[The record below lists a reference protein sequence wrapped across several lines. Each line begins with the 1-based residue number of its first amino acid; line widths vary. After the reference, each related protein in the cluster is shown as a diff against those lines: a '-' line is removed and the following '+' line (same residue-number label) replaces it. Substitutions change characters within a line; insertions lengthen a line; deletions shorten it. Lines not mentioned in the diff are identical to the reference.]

1 MAATTEPAEPVD
13 SPQGRGEFALDEAHL
28 STLGAL
34 KASLIPKK
42 GGDLGVTPAILGLV
56 ALTIVFGVFAERFL
70 STANFANLI
79 TQSTWVIL
87 LGISVTFVLLVGEID
102 LAAGYTAGVSVVTM
116 AWMMAPP
123 HNISAVVAI
132 PTGFLIG
139 ALIGTVIGFLVARIG
154 IPGFVA
160 TLAFFLGLQGVVLLI
175 AREGGTISVRNE
187 LIIAIVNRNMEP
199 ILGWLLWAIVVAGY
213 VVLALHRT
221 RSRRAAGLNAEPIG
235 SIAVKAAVIAVG
247 WGVATYVLN
256 QDRAFANAVRE
267 LQGVPWAVPLLVGV
281 AVVLHLVLTRSAWGR
296 HVYAVGGNIEAA
308 RRAGINVRW
317 VKMSCFIMTGV
328 IACVAGMALA
338 SQLNSV
344 SPQTGGND
352 TLLRAVGA
360 AAIGGV
366 SLFGGR
372 GKIIYPVVG
381 GLVVAMI
388 DNGLGLMGTVA
399 GIDFTDSG
407 PKFIVQGCVLLVAA
421 GVDAVSRNRRRGT

>member
-1 MAATTEPAEPVD
+1 MAATTEPAGPVD
-13 SPQGRGEFALDEAHL
+13 SNEGRGDFALDEARL
-28 STLGAL
+28 TTLGAL

-42 GGDLGVTPAILGLV
+42 GGDLGATPAILGLIV
-56 ALTIVFGVFAERFL
+56 LTVVFSIFAERFL

-79 TQSTWVIL
+79 TQATWVIL
-87 LGISVTFVLLVGEID
+87 LGVAVTFVLLVGEID

-123 HNISAVVAI
+123 HNISAYVAI

-187 LIIAIVNRNMEP
+187 LIIGIVNRNMEP
-199 ILGWLLWAIVVAGY
+199 ILGWLLWALVVAGY
-213 VVLALHRT
+213 LALALHRT
-221 RSRRAAGLNAEPIG
+221 RRRRAAGLNAEPVG
-235 SIAVKAAVIAVG
+235 SIAVKAASIAVA
-247 WGVATYVLN
+247 WGAATYILN
-256 QDRAFANAVRE
+256 QDRAFANAVRQLE
-267 LQGVPWAVPLLVGV
+267 GVPWAVPLVIGV
-281 AVVLHLVLTRSAWGR
+281 VVVLHLVLTRSAWGR

-328 IACVAGMALA
+328 VACIAGMALA

-372 GKIIYPVVG
+372 GKLIYPVIG

-421 GVDAVSRNRRRGT
+421 SVDAISRNRRRGS